1 MRSRTKPDVSTEKD
15 QITQEA
21 TRAILH
27 KDTHGGCGL
36 VNSFRHFKLQILQR
50 CGLRYLPMNTGRV
63 VCLSVISIAKIH
75 ECEVENKVPDLTIG
89 LVLIDVPL
97 VAIAA
102 GDVNVS
108 VY

>member
-1 MRSRTKPDVSTEKD
+1 
-15 QITQEA
+15 
-21 TRAILH
+21 
-27 KDTHGGCGL
+27 
-36 VNSFRHFKLQILQR
+36 
-50 CGLRYLPMNTGRV
+50 MNTGRV

-75 ECEVENKVPDLTIG
+75 ECEVENKVPDLTIE